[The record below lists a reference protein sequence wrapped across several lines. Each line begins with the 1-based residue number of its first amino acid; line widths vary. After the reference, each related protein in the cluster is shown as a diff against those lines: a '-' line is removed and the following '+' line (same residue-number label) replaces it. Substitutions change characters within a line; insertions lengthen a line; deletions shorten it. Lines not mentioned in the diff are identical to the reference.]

1 MLLPHSTKTLP
12 RGRKKDSLRDSGN
25 IASCMIGP
33 NDNEETVNEKIITL
47 FPSLRVAGFKMMTTT
62 KSGDV
67 FEAEKLPNFDGET
80 ILEFIGNGP
89 LLLQSRAAIVA
100 PISVKQNPDDFQ
112 EIGIVN
118 ICMYLKVI
126 FTFGYYYLQILW
138 LGYNCNFLIHTI
150 SNYVL

>member
-1 MLLPHSTKTLP
+1 
-12 RGRKKDSLRDSGN
+12 
-25 IASCMIGP
+25 MIGP

-47 FPSLRVAGFKMMTTT
+47 FSSLRVAGFTTT

-80 ILEFIGNGP
+80 KFFGNGP
-89 LLLQSRAAIVA
+89 LLQSRAAIVA

-126 FTFGYYYLQILW
+126 FPFGYYYLQIL
-138 LGYNCNFLIHTI
+138 
-150 SNYVL
+150 

>member
-1 MLLPHSTKTLP
+1 
-12 RGRKKDSLRDSGN
+12 
-25 IASCMIGP
+25 MIGP

-47 FPSLRVAGFKMMTTT
+47 FSSLRVAGFKMMTT

-67 FEAEKLPNFDGET
+67 FEAKKWPNFDGET
-80 ILEFIGNGP
+80 ILEFFGNGP
-89 LLLQSRAAIVA
+89 FLLQSRAAIVA

-126 FTFGYYYLQILW
+126 FPFGYYYLQILW
-138 LGYNCNFLIHTI
+138 LDIIAIF
-150 SNYVL
+150 